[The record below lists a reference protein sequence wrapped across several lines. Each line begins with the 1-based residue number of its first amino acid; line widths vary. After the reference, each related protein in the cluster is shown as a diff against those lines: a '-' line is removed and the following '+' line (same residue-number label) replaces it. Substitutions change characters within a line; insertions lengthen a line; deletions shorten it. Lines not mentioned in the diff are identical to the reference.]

1 VCYAVFLF
9 YKLLQQGHAQTIF
22 WFCSCSAEDRLGS
35 VFSDLCNLLPL
46 TVDKKREARL
56 FQRLKFVSH
65 FYDGKISENA

>member
-1 VCYAVFLF
+1 MLFSYFINCFSKDTPKRFFGFAAVQRRIVWEVFF
-9 YKLLQQGHAQTIF
+9 RI
-22 WFCSCSAEDRLGS
+22 S
-35 VFSDLCNLLPL
+35 VTCWPL